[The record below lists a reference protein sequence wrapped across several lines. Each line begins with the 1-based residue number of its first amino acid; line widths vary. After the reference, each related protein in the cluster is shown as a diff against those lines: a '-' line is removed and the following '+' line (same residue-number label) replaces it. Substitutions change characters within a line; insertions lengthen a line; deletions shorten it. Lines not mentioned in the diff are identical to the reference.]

1 MDKEFGIEI
10 ELDKVYKLVA
20 MSGRKKNYV
29 GILQNGELDI
39 KGLVGKKRNTPPD
52 FAKEAFNEVIS
63 LLSDIQ
69 GLEDVGKVVEEV
81 RDKVRDYYRK
91 LQRKEIPL
99 NKLAIRTALT
109 KSLESYTKNTPQHVK
124 AALQLKSLGYNVRPG
139 DIIIYVKTTGKDGVK
154 PIQLARID
162 EIDPPNK
169 YIEYLR
175 TSLEQVLDAFGIE
188 FESIMG
194 SSIIDNY
201 S

>member
-1 MDKEFGIEI
+1 MLVPIYGDTDSLFIWNPDESKLKELIEWVDKEFGIEI

-39 KGLVGKKRNTPPD
+39 KGLVGKKRNTPD
-52 FAKEAFNEVIS
+52 FAKEAFNEVVG
-63 LLSDIQ
+63 LLSDIR

-109 KSLESYTKNTPQHVK
+109 K
-124 AALQLKSLGYNVRPG
+124 
-139 DIIIYVKTTGKDGVK
+139 
-154 PIQLARID
+154 
-162 EIDPPNK
+162 PP
-169 YIEYLR
+169 
-175 TSLEQVLDAFGIE
+175 
-188 FESIMG
+188 
-194 SSIIDNY
+194 
-201 S
+201 